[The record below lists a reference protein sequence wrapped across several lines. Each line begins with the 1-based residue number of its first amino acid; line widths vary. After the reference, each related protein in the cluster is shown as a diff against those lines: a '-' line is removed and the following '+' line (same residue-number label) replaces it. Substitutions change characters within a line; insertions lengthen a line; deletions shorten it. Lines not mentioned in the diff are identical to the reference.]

1 MTGDAARNDATGEL
15 DRRLSAIAHEL
26 RTPLSVII
34 GYAELLRIRDDEQ
47 TRREAPVR
55 IQEAAERLT
64 TVIEEILARPAL
76 PEGRE

>member
-1 MTGDAARNDATGEL
+1 VTGDTARDDWTAEL

-26 RTPLSVII
+26 QTPLSVII

-55 IQEAAERLT
+55 IQEAAERLSAL
-64 TVIEEILARPAL
+64 IEDLLAGAASHDG
-76 PEGRE
+76 PE

>member
-1 MTGDAARNDATGEL
+1 MTGDAARGDQADEL
-15 DRRLSAIAHEL
+15 DRLLSTISHEL

-55 IQEAAERLT
+55 IQEAAERLSA
-64 TVIEEILARPAL
+64 VIEDILAHPAL
-76 PEGRE
+76 PEERE

>member
-1 MTGDAARNDATGEL
+1 MTGDAARDDASGEL

-55 IQEAAERLT
+55 IQEAAERLSA
-64 TVIEEILARPAL
+64 VIENLLSGAAL
-76 PEGRE
+76 HEERE